1 MEPNRYLRRFPID
14 LQYHAVAI
22 LQRPTVV
29 KSSLERKYIEQMA
42 IHAGMS
48 VGELVDEMGKAGVFG
63 AGRLFKA
70 VEIYQRI
77 VSDNEMFKVIGVA
90 GALIPGGMRKIIRDL
105 VANEMVDALVLTG
118 ANITHELVEA
128 FGWKHEKGIASVG
141 DVALRE
147 VGISRIFDAYVRDEA
162 FEGFEVKIRD
172 CFEAIAEEKR
182 RSGLASYELMQ
193 EIGMMLHDDESILK
207 TAAKNGTVIFCPA
220 IFDSILG
227 LHIWMFSQQNEL
239 RIDLRKDLQ
248 KMIDTYYESKKV
260 GALFLGGGVPKNYTL
275 QAAMLTG
282 KALDYAIQITMDRPE
297 PGGLSGASLQEAQ
310 SWGKVKPE
318 AEWVDV
324 IADATIAFPLMVAAT
339 MERMS
344 NKQGEST
351 EVE

>member
-1 MEPNRYLRRFPID
+1 VRLNK
-14 LQYHAVAI
+14 I
-22 LQRPTVV
+22 LTSGEVP
-29 KSSLERKYIEQMA
+29 LERKYVEQMA
-42 IHAGMS
+42 VHAGMGVS
-48 VGELVDEMGKAGVFG
+48 ELVDEMGKAGVFG
-63 AGRLFKA
+63 AGRVFRA
-70 VEIYQRI
+70 VEIYEKMA
-77 VSDNEMFKVIGVA
+77 SDNDVFKVIGVA

-105 VANEMVDALVLTG
+105 VANRMVDALVLTG

-147 VGISRIFDAYVRDEA
+147 IGISRIFDAFVRDEA
-162 FEGFEVKIRD
+162 FEGFETRIRD
-172 CFEAIAEEKR
+172 CFAAIDEEKR
-182 RSGLASYELMQ
+182 RNGLSSYELMR
-193 EIGMMLHDDESILK
+193 ELGMMLDDDESILK
-207 TAAKNGTVIFCPA
+207 TAARNGAVIFCPA

-248 KMIDTYYESKKV
+248 KLIDTYYESKKV

-282 KALDYAIQITMDRPE
+282 RALDYAIQITMDRPE

-324 IADATIAFPLMVAAT
+324 IADATIAFPLIVAAT
-339 MERMS
+339 MERISKRQDEAGEIEGIQS
-344 NKQGEST
+344 NK
-351 EVE
+351 

>member
-1 MEPNRYLRRFPID
+1 MLVGKFSTSGGV
-14 LQYHAVAI
+14 L
-22 LQRPTVV
+22 
-29 KSSLERKYIEQMA
+29 LERKYVEQMA
-42 IHAGMS
+42 VHACMS

-77 VSDNEMFKVIGVA
+77 VSDNDVFKVVGVA

-105 VANEMVDALVLTG
+105 VANRMVDALVLTG

-128 FGWKHEKGIASVG
+128 FGWKHEKGITSVG
-141 DVALRE
+141 DAALRE
-147 VGISRIFDAYVRDEA
+147 IGISRIFDAFVRDEA
-162 FEGFEVKIRD
+162 FEGFEARIRD
-172 CFEAIAEEKR
+172 CFGAIDEEKR
-182 RSGLASYELMQ
+182 RNGLGSYELMR
-193 EIGMMLHDDESILK
+193 EIGMMLNDDESILK
-207 TAAKNGTVIFCPA
+207 TAAKNGAVIFCPG

-248 KMIDTYYESKKV
+248 KIIDTYYESKKI

-282 KALDYAIQITMDRPE
+282 RALDYAIQITMDRPE

-324 IADATIAFPLMVAAT
+324 IADVTIAFPLMVAAT

-344 NKQGEST
+344 KKQEELGK
-351 EVE
+351 VE

>member
-1 MEPNRYLRRFPID
+1 MF
-14 LQYHAVAI
+14 
-22 LQRPTVV
+22 
-29 KSSLERKYIEQMA
+29 SLERKYVDQMRVR
-42 IHAGMS
+42 AGMS
-48 VGELVDEMGKAGVFG
+48 VGELVDEMGRAGVFG

-70 VEIYQRI
+70 VEIYQRML
-77 VSDNEMFKVIGVA
+77 SDNDVFKVVGVA
-90 GALIPGGMRKIIRDL
+90 GALIPGGMKKIIRDL
-105 VANEMVDALVLTG
+105 IANRMVDTLVMTG

-147 VGISRIFDAYVRDEA
+147 IGISRIFDAFVRDEA
-162 FEGFEVKIRD
+162 FEGFETRIRD
-172 CFEAIAEEKR
+172 CFSAIDEEKR
-182 RSGLASYELMQ
+182 RNGLASYELMH
-193 EIGMMLHDDESILK
+193 EIGMMLDDDESILK
-207 TAAKNGTVIFCPA
+207 TAAKNGTIILCPA

-248 KMIDTYYESKKV
+248 KLIDTYYESRKV

-282 KALDYAIQITMDRPE
+282 RALDYAIQVTMDRPE

-324 IADATIAFPLMVAAT
+324 IADATIAFPLIVAAT
-339 MERMS
+339 MERLS
-344 NKQGEST
+344 KRQHGAGELD
-351 EVE
+351 